1 MYDRELTETSKGALL
16 ELLLSLGSYRNDIV
30 LVGGWAPYFLT
41 YGHFDHCGSIDID
54 FVLRPSIII
63 KYESIREIVNSLGYK
78 PTPNIFR
85 FERVLASAK
94 NERKYSLHLDFLTE
108 PDAAMKNIDKEQLVE
123 VQKDLKAC
131 LIAGSSIV
139 FDFNCE
145 ETIKATIPGNGEAD
159 SVMVMADIVGSLAM
173 KGQAL
178 RGRFKDKDY
187 YDVYAVTGFHDGN
200 PQKAGASFTR
210 SIRKK
215 GFSIKEPIIWTSLS
229 TINNSFSSLSRV
241 GPAMVSR
248 FVGGDTRTDAYE
260 RVNAFLQVL
269 AAEFSVRF

>member
-1 MYDRELTETSKGALL
+1 MYDRELTETSKGALV
-16 ELLLSLGSYRNDIV
+16 ELLLSLGSYRDDIV
-30 LVGGWAPYFLT
+30 LAGGWPPYFLT
-41 YGHFDHCGSIDID
+41 HGHFDHCGSIDMD
-54 FVLRPSIII
+54 FVLRPSIIVR
-63 KYESIREIVNSLGYK
+63 YESIRQIVNGLGYK

-94 NERKYSLHLDFLTE
+94 SKREYSLHLDFLTE
-108 PDAAMKNIDKEQLVE
+108 PDAALNTLEKDQLVE
-123 VQKDLKAC
+123 VQNDLKAC

-145 ETIKATIPGNGEAD
+145 ETIEATVPGDGEAN
-159 SVMVMADIVGSLAM
+159 SPMTMADIVGSLAM

-187 YDVYAVTGFHDGN
+187 YDIYAVAGFHEGN

-210 SIRKK
+210 SMRKK
-215 GFSIKEPIIWTSLS
+215 GFRIEEPIIWTSLS
-229 TINNSFSSLSRV
+229 TINNSFSNLSRV

-260 RVNAFLQVL
+260 RVNAFLQVV
-269 AAEFSVRF
+269 ATEFSVRF